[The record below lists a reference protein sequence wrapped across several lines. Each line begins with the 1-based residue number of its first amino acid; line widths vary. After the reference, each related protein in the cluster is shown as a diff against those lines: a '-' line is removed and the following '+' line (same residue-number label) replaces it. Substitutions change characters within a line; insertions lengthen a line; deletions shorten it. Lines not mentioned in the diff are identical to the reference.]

1 METTLWL
8 RVRAQRALCAAAI
21 LARAAALIVRRP
33 RLVPVLLN
41 PDSALIAVSRA
52 FTCCAAL
59 SRPAFNSAIMSMCS
73 PRARIVANNN
83 RKLRG
88 PLHQL
93 EEHAQCLIKLVVF
106 RCAESV
112 VLPYSVLMNRITR
125 GFYPFRKFTEIEFDD
140 SSVVQLLPCGIG
152 HSGLPAGVTRKRG
165 VPGYCASARI
175 TLARSSKLVRFTE
188 LAGRIISNETDPKEC
203 GLEVCYE
210 IAHLGVGSRPD
221 WMGLLR
227 VRLDVS
233 SSFATQRS

>member
-1 METTLWL
+1 M
-8 RVRAQRALCAAAI
+8 
-21 LARAAALIVRRP
+21 
-33 RLVPVLLN
+33 
-41 PDSALIAVSRA
+41 
-52 FTCCAAL
+52 
-59 SRPAFNSAIMSMCS
+59 
-73 PRARIVANNN
+73 
-83 RKLRG
+83 
-88 PLHQL
+88 
-93 EEHAQCLIKLVVF
+93 
-106 RCAESV
+106 
-112 VLPYSVLMNRITR
+112 LPYSVLMNRITR

-233 SSFATQRS
+233 SSFATQRSKDAAEIAAREIMFENHDDPDIARKVQIEMNDFLQGVSSNAG